1 MRLILPA
8 LFLFY
13 GILHAD
19 IAWYTGYDEAV
30 RAAKLAHKPLML
42 FLTKPRCKVRG
53 FMQKDVFT
61 DPEVAAYIETH
72 FIAADIWNDHE
83 SLPPKYRVT
92 ASPVFTFLDADEDE
106 IIEQVVGGKPPSRF
120 LETLHSVIDDNPQFR

>member
-19 IAWYTGYDEAV
+19 IAWFTRYDEAV
-30 RAAKLAHKPLML
+30 RAAQQAHKPLML
-42 FLTKPRCKVRG
+42 FLTKPRCKVRS

-61 DPEVAAYIETH
+61 DPEVAAYITAH
-72 FIAADIWNDHE
+72 FIAADIWNDDE
-83 SLPPKYRVT
+83 SLPEKYRVN
-92 ASPVFTFLDADEDE
+92 ASPVFTFLDAEKDA
-106 IIEQVVGGKPPSRF
+106 IIEQVVGGKPPARF
-120 LETLHSVIDDNPQFR
+120 LETLQSVIDDNPGFR